1 MADIKI
7 KKDHCPLI
15 LTHSLIGG
23 KWKLK
28 ILWHIL
34 QGDNRFSELKKE
46 IPGISE
52 KVLYSNLKELEDA
65 RLLYR
70 EVIKEKK
77 PSVIRYRLSEEGVE
91 VRALID
97 AAHRF
102 ANRYAKSIY
111 ILKSK
116 VLRNVS
122 ELCIVFLSV
131 DKTYFFTHMLAKTN
145 KSK

>member
-1 MADIKI
+1 MHGRHQNKERSLSADPDTQSDRRKMEAE
-7 KKDHCPLI
+7 DLVAY
-15 LTHSLIGG
+15 SA
-23 KWKLK
+23 
-28 ILWHIL
+28 
-34 QGDNRFSELKKE
+34 GDNRFSELKKE

-65 RLLYR
+65 KLLYR

-102 ANRYAKSIY
+102 ANRYAKKHIHT
-111 ILKSK
+111 KK
-116 VLRNVS
+116 
-122 ELCIVFLSV
+122 
-131 DKTYFFTHMLAKTN
+131 
-145 KSK
+145 

>member
-52 KVLYSNLKELEDA
+52 K
-65 RLLYR
+65 
-70 EVIKEKK
+70 
-77 PSVIRYRLSEEGVE
+77 SVIFEFEKNWRMQGFYTG
-91 VRALID
+91 
-97 AAHRF
+97 
-102 ANRYAKSIY
+102 K
-111 ILKSK
+111 
-116 VLRNVS
+116 
-122 ELCIVFLSV
+122 
-131 DKTYFFTHMLAKTN
+131 
-145 KSK
+145 

>member
-7 KKDHCPLI
+7 KKDHCPLV
-15 LTHSLIGG
+15 LAHSLIGG

-65 RLLYR
+65 KLLYR

-102 ANRYAKSIY
+102 ANRYAKKHIHT
-111 ILKSK
+111 KK
-116 VLRNVS
+116 
-122 ELCIVFLSV
+122 
-131 DKTYFFTHMLAKTN
+131 
-145 KSK
+145 

>member
-77 PSVIRYRLSEEGVE
+77 PSVIRYRQGTDRCGTPV
-91 VRALID
+91 
-97 AAHRF
+97 
-102 ANRYAKSIY
+102 
-111 ILKSK
+111 
-116 VLRNVS
+116 
-122 ELCIVFLSV
+122 CQSV
-131 DKTYFFTHMLAKTN
+131 CKKAYTY
-145 KSK
+145 

>member
-77 PSVIRYRLSEEGVE
+77 PSVIRYRLSEEGVN
-91 VRALID
+91 VSNVVKLID
-97 AAHRF
+97 NKKQLVKVIVRYF
-102 ANRYAKSIY
+102 AKISVHYLIY
-111 ILKSK
+111 
-116 VLRNVS
+116 
-122 ELCIVFLSV
+122 
-131 DKTYFFTHMLAKTN
+131 
-145 KSK
+145 

>member
-1 MADIKI
+1 MHGRHQNKERSLSADP
-7 KKDHCPLI
+7 D
-15 LTHSLIGG
+15 TQSDRREME
-23 KWKLK
+23 LK

-65 RLLYR
+65 KLLYR

-77 PSVIRYRLSEEGVE
+77 PSVIRYRLSEESVE

-102 ANRYAKSIY
+102 ANRYAKKAY
-111 ILKSK
+111 
-116 VLRNVS
+116 
-122 ELCIVFLSV
+122 
-131 DKTYFFTHMLAKTN
+131 TY
-145 KSK
+145 

>member
-65 RLLYR
+65 KAF
-70 EVIKEKK
+70 IQGSDQGKEALRDPLPSFRRRRGGQGTDRCGTPVCQSVCKK
-77 PSVIRYRLSEEGVE
+77 AY
-91 VRALID
+91 
-97 AAHRF
+97 
-102 ANRYAKSIY
+102 
-111 ILKSK
+111 
-116 VLRNVS
+116 
-122 ELCIVFLSV
+122 
-131 DKTYFFTHMLAKTN
+131 TY
-145 KSK
+145 

>member
-1 MADIKI
+1 MHGRHQNKERSLSADP
-7 KKDHCPLI
+7 DTQSDRREMEAEDLVAY
-15 LTHSLIGG
+15 SA
-23 KWKLK
+23 
-28 ILWHIL
+28 
-34 QGDNRFSELKKE
+34 GDNRFSELKKE

-65 RLLYR
+65 KLLYR

-102 ANRYAKSIY
+102 ANRYAKKHIHT
-111 ILKSK
+111 KK
-116 VLRNVS
+116 
-122 ELCIVFLSV
+122 
-131 DKTYFFTHMLAKTN
+131 
-145 KSK
+145 

>member
-46 IPGISE
+46 IPGI
-52 KVLYSNLKELEDA
+52 
-65 RLLYR
+65 
-70 EVIKEKK
+70 
-77 PSVIRYRLSEEGVE
+77 
-91 VRALID
+91 
-97 AAHRF
+97 
-102 ANRYAKSIY
+102 
-111 ILKSK
+111 
-116 VLRNVS
+116 
-122 ELCIVFLSV
+122 
-131 DKTYFFTHMLAKTN
+131 
-145 KSK
+145 

>member
-7 KKDHCPLI
+7 KKDHCLLI

-65 RLLYR
+65 KLLYR

-77 PSVIRYRLSEEGVE
+77 PSVIRYRLSEEGV
-91 VRALID
+91 
-97 AAHRF
+97 
-102 ANRYAKSIY
+102 
-111 ILKSK
+111 
-116 VLRNVS
+116 
-122 ELCIVFLSV
+122 
-131 DKTYFFTHMLAKTN
+131 
-145 KSK
+145 

>member
-1 MADIKI
+1 MSKI
-7 KKDHCPLI
+7 QKGEFPYGHFFKM
-15 LTHSLIGG
+15 IGG

-102 ANRYAKSIY
+102 ANRYAKKHIHT
-111 ILKSK
+111 KK
-116 VLRNVS
+116 
-122 ELCIVFLSV
+122 
-131 DKTYFFTHMLAKTN
+131 
-145 KSK
+145 

>member
-46 IPGISE
+46 IPGYFG
-52 KVLYSNLKELEDA
+52 K
-65 RLLYR
+65 
-70 EVIKEKK
+70 
-77 PSVIRYRLSEEGVE
+77 SVIFEFERTGGCKAFIQGSDQGKEA
-91 VRALID
+91 VRDSLPSFRRRRGGQGTD
-97 AAHRF
+97 RCGTP
-102 ANRYAKSIY
+102 
-111 ILKSK
+111 
-116 VLRNVS
+116 V
-122 ELCIVFLSV
+122 CQSV
-131 DKTYFFTHMLAKTN
+131 CKKAYTY
-145 KSK
+145 

>member
-52 KVLYSNLKELEDA
+52 KVLYSNLKELED
-65 RLLYR
+65 
-70 EVIKEKK
+70 
-77 PSVIRYRLSEEGVE
+77 RYRLSEEGVE

-102 ANRYAKSIY
+102 ANRYAKKHIHT
-111 ILKSK
+111 KK
-116 VLRNVS
+116 
-122 ELCIVFLSV
+122 
-131 DKTYFFTHMLAKTN
+131 
-145 KSK
+145 

>member
-70 EVIKEKK
+70 EVIKEEAVRDSLPSFRRRRGGQGTDRCGTPVCQSVCKK
-77 PSVIRYRLSEEGVE
+77 AY
-91 VRALID
+91 
-97 AAHRF
+97 
-102 ANRYAKSIY
+102 
-111 ILKSK
+111 
-116 VLRNVS
+116 
-122 ELCIVFLSV
+122 
-131 DKTYFFTHMLAKTN
+131 TY
-145 KSK
+145 

>member
-102 ANRYAKSIY
+102 VNRYAKKHIHT
-111 ILKSK
+111 KK
-116 VLRNVS
+116 
-122 ELCIVFLSV
+122 
-131 DKTYFFTHMLAKTN
+131 
-145 KSK
+145 

>member
-52 KVLYSNLKELEDA
+52 K
-65 RLLYR
+65 
-70 EVIKEKK
+70 
-77 PSVIRYRLSEEGVE
+77 SVIFEFERTGGCEAFIQGS
-91 VRALID
+91 
-97 AAHRF
+97 
-102 ANRYAKSIY
+102 N
-111 ILKSK
+111 
-116 VLRNVS
+116 
-122 ELCIVFLSV
+122 
-131 DKTYFFTHMLAKTN
+131 
-145 KSK
+145 